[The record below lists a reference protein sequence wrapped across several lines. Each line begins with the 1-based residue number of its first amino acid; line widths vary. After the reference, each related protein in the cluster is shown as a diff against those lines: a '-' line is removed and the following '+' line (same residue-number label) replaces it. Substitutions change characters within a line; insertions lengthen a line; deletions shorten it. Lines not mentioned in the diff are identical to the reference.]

1 MRKWHKVADGE
12 ERHGFIMIRQL
23 SVFVQNEIGSLA
35 SVTTVLKDNLINLR
49 AIASFDT
56 PEFAILRIVVD
67 QPEKAK
73 ELLNA
78 SGFAVKMS
86 SAVAVELEDK
96 PGVLDHMLRVIAE
109 ANLGINYIYS
119 IVLRNGKAPLM
130 IVNTDD
136 LSRTATVLKQNGFII
151 AEEEDLIS

>member
-1 MRKWHKVADGE
+1 
-12 ERHGFIMIRQL
+12 MIKQL

-35 SVTTVLKDNLINLR
+35 GVTTVLKDNVINLR

-73 ELLNA
+73 DILN
-78 SGFAVKMS
+78 SHGFAVKMS
-86 SAVAVELEDK
+86 EAVAVELEDK
-96 PGVLDHMLRVIAE
+96 PGELDGMLHVIA
-109 ANLGINYIYS
+109 AAKLGVNYIYS

-130 IVNTDD
+130 IVNTED
-136 LSRTATVLKQNGFII
+136 LPRTAAVLKEHGYIV
-151 AEEEDLIS
+151 AEQEDMI

>member
-1 MRKWHKVADGE
+1 
-12 ERHGFIMIRQL
+12 MIKQL

-35 SVTTVLKDNLINLR
+35 GVTSVLKNNMINLR

-67 QPEKAK
+67 QPERAK
-73 ELLNA
+73 ELLTAN
-78 SGFAVKMS
+78 GYAVKMS
-86 SAVAVELEDK
+86 EAVAVELEDK
-96 PGVLDHMLRVIAE
+96 PGVLHGMLQVIAD
-109 ANLGINYIYS
+109 AKLGINYIYS

-136 LSRTATVLKQNGFII
+136 LERTSAVLKDKGYII
-151 AEEEDLIS
+151 AEQEDLMP

>member
-1 MRKWHKVADGE
+1 
-12 ERHGFIMIRQL
+12 MIKQL

-35 SVTTVLKDNLINLR
+35 NVTSVLKDNRINLR

-73 ELLNA
+73 EVLGTK
-78 SGFAVKMS
+78 GFAVKVS
-86 SAVAVELEDK
+86 EAVAVELEDK
-96 PGVLDHMLRVIAE
+96 PGVLDGMLHVIAD
-109 ANLGINYIYS
+109 AKLGVNYIYS
-119 IVLRNGKAPLM
+119 IVLRSGKAPLM

-136 LSRTATVLKQNGFII
+136 LAKTASVLKDHGYIVAEKEDVI
-151 AEEEDLIS
+151 A

>member
-1 MRKWHKVADGE
+1 MKKG
-12 ERHGFIMIRQL
+12 GITMIKQL

-35 SVTTVLKDNLINLR
+35 GVTTVLKDNVINLR

-73 ELLNA
+73 EILN
-78 SGFAVKMS
+78 SHGFAVKMS
-86 SAVAVELEDK
+86 EAVAVELEDK
-96 PGVLDHMLRVIAE
+96 PGALDGMLHVIAD
-109 ANLGINYIYS
+109 AKIGVNYIYS

-130 IVNTDD
+130 IVNTED
-136 LSRTATVLKQNGFII
+136 LARTAEVLKEKDYIV
-151 AEEEDLIS
+151 AEQEDVLS

>member
-1 MRKWHKVADGE
+1 
-12 ERHGFIMIRQL
+12 MIRQL

-35 SVTTVLKDNLINLR
+35 GVTTVLKNNMINLR

-67 QPEKAK
+67 QPERAK
-73 ELLNA
+73 ELLTA
-78 SGFAVKMS
+78 SGFAVKMTE
-86 SAVAVELEDK
+86 AVAVELEDK
-96 PGVLDHMLRVIAE
+96 PGVLNDMLHVIAE
-109 ANLGINYIYS
+109 AKLGINYIYS

-136 LSRTATVLKQNGFII
+136 LVKTASVLRENGYIV
-151 AEEEDLIS
+151 AEQEDLIS

>member
-1 MRKWHKVADGE
+1 
-12 ERHGFIMIRQL
+12 MIKQL

-35 SVTTVLKDNLINLR
+35 GVTTVLKDNNINLR

-73 ELLNA
+73 NLLSEN
-78 SGFAVKMS
+78 GFAVKMS
-86 SAVAVELEDK
+86 EAVAVELEDK
-96 PGVLDHMLRVIAE
+96 PGELHGMLQEIAL
-109 ANLGINYIYS
+109 ANLGVNYIYS

-130 IVNTDD
+130 IVNTDN
-136 LSRTATVLKQNGFII
+136 LEKTATVLKEKGYRV
-151 AEEEDLIS
+151 AEQGDLEA

>member
-1 MRKWHKVADGE
+1 
-12 ERHGFIMIRQL
+12 MIRQL

-35 SVTTVLKDNLINLR
+35 GVTTVLKDNMINLR

-73 ELLNA
+73 ELLSV

-86 SAVAVELEDK
+86 EAVAVELEDK
-96 PGVLDHMLRVIAE
+96 PGVLNDMLQVIAD
-109 ANLGINYIYS
+109 AKLGINYIYS
-119 IVLRNGKAPLM
+119 IVLRNKKAPLM

-136 LSRTATVLKQNGFII
+136 LPKTAAVLKEFGYIV
-151 AEEEDLIS
+151 AEQEDMMS

>member
-1 MRKWHKVADGE
+1 
-12 ERHGFIMIRQL
+12 MIRQL

-35 SVTTVLKDNLINLR
+35 NVTTVLKNNMINLR

-67 QPEKAK
+67 QPERAK
-73 ELLNA
+73 ELLTAN
-78 SGFAVKMS
+78 GFAVRMS
-86 SAVAVELEDK
+86 EAVAVELEDK
-96 PGVLDHMLRVIAE
+96 PGVLDHMLHVIAD
-109 ANLGINYIYS
+109 AKLGINYIYS

-136 LSRTATVLKQNGFII
+136 LAKTAVILKNNGFIV
-151 AEEEDLIS
+151 AEQEDILP